1 MLVLVDTVVIA
12 DYPGGVFINRE
23 VSIDERIHST
33 SIIEHLIVYQNLV
46 WELGILASSHRSHNF
61 YNRKAMKVQK
71 TKHWLNCLKKQ
82 DQLQQQ

>member
-46 WELGILASSHRSHNF
+46 
-61 YNRKAMKVQK
+61 
-71 TKHWLNCLKKQ
+71 
-82 DQLQQQ
+82 